1 MTSDG
6 QTRSYQLARELNFM
20 KPMDVFDLNAFRATP
35 LLREPYE
42 HVVVRGFVKPEAL
55 AQINADY
62 PAIEHSGSFPLAAL
76 KFGPNFQAMV
86 DALESEEFR
95 RAFEEKFQFDL
106 SGRPTTITV
115 RGRCD
120 RRDGQI
126 HRDTES
132 KIITIL
138 LYMNPAWDDSGGR
151 LRILRSRDNLEDFAA
166 EVPPSDGTLIAF
178 LRSDHSWHGH
188 LPFEGPRRV
197 IQFNWVTG
205 SDSQRLA
212 IFRHRVSAS
221 VKQMLSF
228 FKPPRASAPGAS
240 AEM

>member
-1 MTSDG
+1 MEIFALD
-6 QTRSYQLARELNFM
+6 
-20 KPMDVFDLNAFRATP
+20 AFRAAP
-35 LLREPYE
+35 LQREPYE
-42 HVVVRGFVKPEAL
+42 HVVVRGFVNPEAL
-55 AQINADY
+55 AKINADY
-62 PAIEHSGSFPLAAL
+62 PSIEHSGSFPLAAL
-76 KFGPNFQAMV
+76 KFGPSFQAMV

-95 RAFEEKFQFDL
+95 RAFEEKFQIDL

-120 RRDGQI
+120 RHDGRI

-138 LYMNPAWDDSGGR
+138 LYMNLVWDDSGGR
-151 LRILRSRDNLEDFAA
+151 LRILRSRDNIANFAA

-212 IFRHRVSAS
+212 IFRHRISAS
-221 VKQMLSF
+221 VKQMLNF
-228 FKPPRASAPGAS
+228 FKPPRPSAPGTS